1 MASQKEWKFMKHKIR
16 RRHIMEIH
24 SLCLFPTNVSKGIYQ
39 HLLSHAFRT
48 LKIEI
53 QDEFPL
59 IHTLGKRQRRVL
71 TLIIK

>member
-1 MASQKEWKFMKHKIR
+1 MASQKEWKFMKHKIG

-24 SLCLFPTNVSKGIYQ
+24 SLCLFTTNVSSGRYQ

-53 QDEFPL
+53 QDEFLL
-59 IHTLGKRQRRVL
+59 IHTVGERQRRVL